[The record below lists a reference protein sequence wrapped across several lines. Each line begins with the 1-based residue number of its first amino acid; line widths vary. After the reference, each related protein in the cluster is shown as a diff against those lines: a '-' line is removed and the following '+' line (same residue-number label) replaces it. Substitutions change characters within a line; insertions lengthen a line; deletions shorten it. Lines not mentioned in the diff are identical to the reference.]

1 MGGPRRTDAAVCRL
15 RLRNVRADGLH
26 SPGGG
31 LCFPPVRSVLL
42 CDDRGRRIAAGTLS
56 SARAVQIDRPG
67 RAQALSEAVA
77 VNAVIAALDDPTC
90 P

>member
-1 MGGPRRTDAAVCRL
+1 
-15 RLRNVRADGLH
+15 
-26 SPGGG
+26 
-31 LCFPPVRSVLL
+31 VRSILL
-42 CDDRGRRIAAGTLS
+42 CDDRGSRVAAGTLS

-67 RAQALSEAVA
+67 RAQALSEVAA